1 MQVVEIKSEGLA
13 REIEVTIPATEISVH
28 VDRHL
33 VRVGQNVKIPG
44 FRPGKVPMELLRKR
58 YGKAVLGDVLESAV
72 NDSTTKI
79 IKEKGLRP
87 ALQPKIE
94 VKSFDDGKDLTY
106 LMAFEILPEF
116 EIADLKAVSVEKPV
130 AKVADVAIDETLAR
144 IAEHKKASDLAPEGH
159 AAKKG
164 DILVITFHGRTVADG
179 KEHPGMHSHDFHLE
193 LGSGRFI
200 EGFEDQLIGVKKGES
215 RTVKVTFPE
224 KYQASELAGQAA
236 EFDVDVE
243 EIRIPKKAEIDEEF
257 AKSMGMPD
265 VAALRKAVSEQL
277 SAEYERMSRM
287 KLKRSLLDALDEL
300 HDFPIPEG
308 MLNLEYETILKQIEE
323 ERKRGPK
330 EEAEGDLS
338 DEERDELMGIA
349 ERRVRL
355 GLVLAEI
362 GNRNAISVGDQE
374 LQRAVIEEARR
385 YPGQER
391 QVFEFYQKNRQAVEA
406 LRAPLFEEK
415 VVDFILELAKVAE
428 TEVTPENLAEEDERP
443 APKSR
448 QGTKKSGVGKAAGK
462 ESSASAK
469 KTDCDEKPAAKAKAT
484 KKSDDSGDKKAD
496 AEKKKPA
503 AKKKE
508 K

>member
-1 MQVVEIKSEGLA
+1 MQVVEIKNEGLV
-13 REIEVTIPATEISVH
+13 REIEVTIPAAEISVH

-44 FRPGKVPMELLRKR
+44 FRPGKVPMALLRKR

-72 NDSTTKI
+72 NDSVAGV
-79 IKEKGLRP
+79 IKEKDLRP

-94 VKSFDDGKDLTY
+94 VKSFDEGKDLVF
-106 LMAFEILPEF
+106 LAAFELLPEF
-116 EIADLKAVSVEKPV
+116 ALADLKAISVEKPV
-130 AKVADVAIDETLAR
+130 AKVADSAIDETLAR
-144 IAEHKKASDLAPEGH
+144 IAEHKKDSDPAPEGH

-164 DILVITFHGRTVADG
+164 DVVVMTFHGRTVADG
-179 KEHPGMHSHDFHLE
+179 KEHPGMHSHGFSLE

-200 EGFEDQLIGVKKGES
+200 EGFEDQLIGIKNGES

-224 KYQASELAGQAA
+224 NYQARELAGQAA

-243 EIRIPKKAEIDEEF
+243 EIRIPKKADIDEEF
-257 AKSMGMPD
+257 AKSMGLPD
-265 VAALRKAVSEQL
+265 LAALRKAVSEQL

-300 HDFPIPEG
+300 HDFQIPEG
-308 MLNLEYETILKQIEE
+308 MLNLEYDTILRQVDE

-330 EEAEGDLS
+330 EDGDADALS
-338 DEERDELMGIA
+338 DEEKDELMGIA

-362 GNRNAISVGDQE
+362 GRKNSISVGDQE
-374 LQRAVIEEARR
+374 LQRAVVEEARR

-391 QVFEFYQKNRQAVEA
+391 QVFEFYQKNRQAVES

-415 VVDFILELAKVAE
+415 VVDFILELAKVTE
-428 TEVTPENLAEEDERP
+428 SEVTPESLAEEDDRP
-443 APKSR
+443 APKAR
-448 QGTKKSGVGKAAGK
+448 QGVKKASS
-462 ESSASAK
+462 SSA
-469 KTDCDEKPAAKAKAT
+469 EKPAAKAKAA
-484 KKSDDSGDKKAD
+484 KKAD
-496 AEKKKPA
+496 EDSAAEQKAEPEKKKSP

>member
-33 VRVGQNVKIPG
+33 VRVGQNAKIPG
-44 FRPGKVPMELLRKR
+44 FRPGKVPMDLLRKR
-58 YGKAVLGDVLESAV
+58 YGKMVLGDVLESAV

-130 AKVADVAIDETLAR
+130 AKVADAAIDETLTR
-144 IAEHKKASDLAPEGH
+144 IAEHKKASDPAPEGH

-164 DILVITFHGRTVADG
+164 DVLVITFHGRTVADG

-200 EGFEDQLIGVKKGES
+200 EGFEDQLIGAKKGES

-224 KYQASELAGQAA
+224 NYQARELAGQAA

-243 EIRIPKKAEIDEEF
+243 EIRVPKKVEIDEEF
-257 AKSMGMPD
+257 AKSMGLPD
-265 VAALRKAVSEQL
+265 LEALRKAVSEQL

-308 MLNLEYETILKQIEE
+308 MLNLEYDTILKQVEE

-330 EEAEGDLS
+330 EEADAPLS
-338 DEERDELMGIA
+338 DEEKDELMGIA

-362 GNRNAISVGDQE
+362 GNRNSISVGDQE
-374 LQRAVIEEARR
+374 LQRAVVEEARR

-415 VVDFILELAKVAE
+415 VVDFILELAKVLE
-428 TEVTPENLAEEDERP
+428 TEVTPESLAEEDERP

-448 QGTKKSGVGKAAGK
+448 QGTKKSGVGKAAG
-462 ESSASAK
+462 AK
-469 KTDCDEKPAAKAKAT
+469 KSTAADKAEEPAEKPAAKAKAA
-484 KKSDDSGDKKAD
+484 KKSDEPAETAD
-496 AEKKKPA
+496 TDKKKPA
-503 AKKKE
+503 TKKKE